1 MWLCVIGAPGEF
13 DAMSDDELLADLRF
27 RITASSRNSAN
38 RDRVAAHG
46 TH

>member
-1 MWLCVIGAPGEF
+1 MWLCVIGAPGDF

-27 RITASSRNSAN
+27 SRNSAN